1 MKQHL
6 PGIKL
11 ILVTIA
17 AVVSIIFLT
26 FLYSITFNQTNA
38 TLSTSRKIIHIN
50 NIQIELEKTIARLL
64 YAETVQKNFL
74 LTNDSAYLNSFSHV
88 KMELATSFSLLFQ
101 YLANDGHQLKQ
112 LDLLE
117 KTIGLRIDLLE
128 STFSAP
134 IYNQNESEKLA
145 MNLKYGAE
153 LMEKSRDITKK
164 MVNYQ
169 EEHLKLLE
177 KEHRQAITLMPITY
191 FILVLV
197 LLVIFSFLFIKLNTN
212 RKKLIKINDEL
223 KIINQT
229 YAQAEKLAGL
239 GNWRYSFQ
247 DKSSIYSQNF
257 YSILGLDP
265 KQHKLNL
272 RHFLK
277 LIHPDDRSNVI
288 ESFKNSVR
296 HYKPFIVS
304 YRIYTKDYKIK
315 YIKSIGKI
323 IKDNKNQKYFNG
335 INMDITEMV
344 TNSKQLE
351 IKNKKLELFNTDLA
365 SFNYVASH
373 DLQAPLRKI
382 QMFISRINEMEL
394 PNMSKQGIEYFKR
407 INTAAA
413 HMQVLINDLL
423 LFSRTNTS
431 TAEFELTNLNE
442 LLSNAKEELNLQ
454 IEEKNAQIVCESL
467 PTIFAIPYQLQQ
479 LFINLLSN
487 SIKFAREEEP
497 PIIKISHHIIQK
509 QFVLFDEDLISDTY
523 HKITVCDNGIGFEN
537 HYAEKIFHLLFRLH
551 DKAEYPGSGIGL
563 AICKKI
569 IENHFGFI
577 EATSEPGRGTCFNIY
592 IPTNLR

>member
-26 FLYSITFNQTNA
+26 FLYGITFNQTNA

-197 LLVIFSFLFIKLNTN
+197 LLVIFSFLFIKLNTD